1 MAGKVGCWCCRLR
14 GGLSAGVWWAK
25 GGWLL
30 GGSWR
35 GWVVAAGEA
44 AAAARCVVGVC
55 VVVQLVP
62 MSVTRPPGSSVGLA
76 RPPEEVC
83 RGEGAVFAAG
93 CSVGVSVV
101 SCVRLPR
108 GAG

>member
-55 VVVQLVP
+55 VVVQPCHRCMQVLRAIPEPVQ
-62 MSVTRPPGSSVGLA
+62 SSSATVENEA
-76 RPPEEVC
+76 
-83 RGEGAVFAAG
+83 
-93 CSVGVSVV
+93 
-101 SCVRLPR
+101 
-108 GAG
+108 